1 MICIALRIDYAFNC
15 IICRNSCRIANA
27 LIIHQ
32 RANEG
37 RSVYISRTVAA
48 LSYFLVNVVIAL
60 SVLVNNEAGVLS
72 QVSRMFSRKGYN
84 IESLAVG
91 TTEDPKVSRIT
102 IEVMADAKQTNL
114 LCNQLRK
121 LFPVHSV
128 KILDLEKSI
137 RRELVLL
144 KVNANT
150 HDACNRIIQI
160 ANIFR
165 ASIIDVSTTTL
176 TIAMIGDASKAEA
189 IIDLVKEFGVLE
201 LVRTG
206 MVALERGAD
215 TIYEATKEKGEFD
228 YGKNV
233 L

>member
-1 MICIALRIDYAFNC
+1 MDQVKRQ
-15 IICRNSCRIANA
+15 S
-27 LIIHQ
+27 
-32 RANEG
+32 
-37 RSVYISRTVAA
+37 
-48 LSYFLVNVVIAL
+48 L
-60 SVLVNNEAGVLS
+60 SVLVDNESGVLS

-91 TTEDPKVSRIT
+91 TTEDPSISRIT
-102 IEVMADAKQTNL
+102 IEVMADERQTNL
-114 LCNQLRK
+114 LSNQLRK

-128 KILDLEKSI
+128 KVLDLDKAI
-137 RRELVLL
+137 RRELILL
-144 KVNANT
+144 KVNAGS

-165 ASIIDVSTTTL
+165 ANIIDVSTTTL

-206 MVALERGAD
+206 MIALERGD
-215 TIYEATKEKGEFD
+215 NTIYDLSKSGAEYES
-228 YGKNV
+228 GKT
-233 L
+233 LG